1 MGPLQACVGGPRQ
14 RNVESRSKETDM
26 NAAPSEPPAPV
37 RFGEGFELDL
47 KTRQLL
53 RFGQLVKLERIPLEV
68 LILLVEKQGA
78 LVERDEIV
86 AKVWGASFL
95 DTDNAINGSIR
106 KIRQVLKDNPEEPK
120 YIQTIT
126 SKGYRFVAEVQ
137 ESPLARLAD
146 TEKTLPAQR
155 SKLAINQWTLIAAIL
170 LLCLITVGIY
180 VGYSRRS
187 ERNNP
192 VHGKLMLAVL
202 PFENLTG
209 DPSQDYFSDGLTEEM
224 ISHLGNL
231 DPDHLGIIARTSV
244 MRYKN
249 NKDGLSRIGRE
260 LGVQYAL
267 EGSVRRE
274 SGKVRIAAQLI
285 QMKDQTHLWARQY
298 DRDLSSLLKLE
309 DEIANEVAQEIRLTL
324 AENRGPRQEQ
334 ASRALSPEEYA
345 AYDSYLRGRYFWNK
359 RTAEGFQQAIKS
371 FEEAIGK
378 NPNYARAYVG
388 LADTYALISG
398 YDLAPKN
405 ETIPLAREAAAK
417 ALALDDGLAEAHAS
431 MALIAQNYEWD
442 WRKAESEY
450 RRAIELDRNYATA
463 RHWYAEFL
471 TLQGRFSE
479 ALEEIERARQL
490 DPRSLI
496 IAADRGA
503 VLYCARRY
511 KEAIEQL
518 RAVLEMEPNFP
529 RAHIVAFAYV
539 EQGMTQA
546 ALRDVTQWQKA
557 DDGPFTW
564 MLSAY
569 VHGRAGHKSEAQKFL
584 RKLEAE
590 RSRRYVDASKL
601 AIAYFGVGDTDQAL
615 KWFEKGFSE
624 RSTALVWLKVDP
636 VYDPLRSDPRF
647 HELLTRVGFE

>member
-1 MGPLQACVGGPRQ
+1 MDTASSG
-14 RNVESRSKETDM
+14 
-26 NAAPSEPPAPV
+26 APEPIG
-37 RFGEGFELDL
+37 FGEGFELDL
-47 KTRQLL
+47 KVRQLL
-53 RFGQLVKLERIPLEV
+53 RFGQVVKLERIPLEV
-68 LILLVEKQGA
+68 LILLVEKHGA
-78 LVERDEIV
+78 IVEREEIV
-86 AKVWGASFL
+86 ARVWGGSFL
-95 DTDNAINGSIR
+95 DTDNAINGAIR

-126 SKGYRFVAEVQ
+126 SKGYRFVADVRAQ
-137 ESPLARLAD
+137 KQPLPKSVD
-146 TEKTLPAQR
+146 TDETLPQQR
-155 SKLAINQWTLIAAIL
+155 PKLAINPWTLIAATIL
-170 LLCLITVGIY
+170 VCLILGGIFA
-180 VGYSRRS
+180 GYSRWG
-187 ERNNP
+187 ERRNP
-192 VHGKLMLAVL
+192 VQGKLMLAVL
-202 PFENLTG
+202 PFDNLTG

-224 ISHLGNL
+224 IGHLGNL

-260 LGVQYAL
+260 LGVDYAL

-285 QMKDQTHLWARQY
+285 LMKDQTHVWARQY
-298 DRDLSSLLKLE
+298 DRELSSLLALE
-309 DEIANEVAQEIRLTL
+309 NEIANEVAQEIRLTL
-324 AENRGPRQEQ
+324 AENHWLRQEE
-334 ASRALSPEEYA
+334 ASRTLSPEEYA
-345 AYDSYLRGRYFWNK
+345 AYDSYLRGRYFWDK

-371 FEEAIGK
+371 FEEAIAK

-405 ETIPLAREAAAK
+405 ETIPRAREAAAK
-417 ALALDDGLAEAHAS
+417 ALSLDDGLAEAHAS
-431 MALIAQNYEWD
+431 MALIAQNYEWN
-442 WRKAESEY
+442 WPKAEAEY
-450 RRAIELDRNYATA
+450 RRAIDLDRNYATA

-503 VLYCARRY
+503 VLYCAHRY

-529 RAHIVAFAYV
+529 RAHIVVFAYI
-539 EQGMTQA
+539 EQGMTVD
-546 ALRDVTQWQKA
+546 ALRDVAEWQKIE
-557 DDGPFTW
+557 DGPFTW

-584 RKLEAE
+584 HKLEAE

-601 AIAYFGVGDTDQAL
+601 VVAYLGSGDYEQVL
-615 KWFEKGFSE
+615 KWFEKAFSE

-636 VYDPLRSDPRF
+636 VYDPLRSEPRF
-647 HELLTRVGFE
+647 ESLLQRVGFN

>member
-1 MGPLQACVGGPRQ
+1 
-14 RNVESRSKETDM
+14 M
-26 NAAPSEPPAPV
+26 NAALSGAPEPV

-53 RFGQLVKLERIPLEV
+53 RFGQVVKLERTPLEV
-68 LILLVEKQGA
+68 LILLVEKQGEI
-78 LVERDEIV
+78 VEREEIV
-86 AKVWGASFL
+86 AKVWGGSFV

-126 SKGYRFVAEVQ
+126 SKGYRFVADVRAEKSQLPGSV
-137 ESPLARLAD
+137 D
-146 TEKTLPAQR
+146 TNKTLPERR
-155 SKLAINQWTLIAAIL
+155 SKLTITHWAFIAAIL
-170 LLCLITVGIY
+170 LVSLIAVGIY
-180 VGYSRRS
+180 DGYSRWS
-187 ERNNP
+187 ERKNP
-192 VHGKLMLAVL
+192 VQGKLMLAVL

-224 ISHLGNL
+224 IGHLGNL
-231 DPDHLGIIARTSV
+231 DPDRLGIIARTSV
-244 MRYKN
+244 MRYKNN

-285 QMKDQTHLWARQY
+285 QMKDQTHVWARQY
-298 DRDLSSLLKLE
+298 DRDLSSLLELE
-309 DEIANEVAQEIRLTL
+309 NEIANEVAQEIRLTL

-334 ASRALSPEEYA
+334 ASRTLSLEEYA

-371 FEEAIGK
+371 FEGAIAK

-405 ETIPLAREAAAK
+405 ETIPRAREAAAK

-431 MALIAQNYEWD
+431 MALIAQNYDWD
-442 WRKAESEY
+442 WRKAEAEY
-450 RRAIELDRNYATA
+450 RRAIDLDPNYATA

-471 TLQGRFSE
+471 TLQGRFPE
-479 ALEEIERARQL
+479 AFDEIERARQL

-503 VLYCARRY
+503 ALYCARRY

-539 EQGMTQA
+539 EQGMTQD
-546 ALRDVTQWQKA
+546 ALRDVAEWQKVE
-557 DDGPFTW
+557 DGPFTW
-564 MLSAY
+564 MLFAY
-569 VHGRAGHKSEAQKFL
+569 VHGRAGHKSEAQRFL

-590 RSRRYVDASKL
+590 RSRRYVDAAKL
-601 AIAYFGVGDTDQAL
+601 VIAYLGVGDHEQAL
-615 KWFEKGFSE
+615 KWFEKGFAE

-636 VYDPLRSDPRF
+636 VYDPLRSEPRF

>member
-1 MGPLQACVGGPRQ
+1 
-14 RNVESRSKETDM
+14 M
-26 NAAPSEPPAPV
+26 NAAPAGTPAPM

-47 KTRQLL
+47 NNRQLL
-53 RFGQLVKLERIPLEV
+53 RFGQVVKLERMPLEV
-68 LILLVEKQGA
+68 LILLVEKQGEI
-78 LVERDEIV
+78 VDRDEIV
-86 AKVWGASFL
+86 AKVWGGSFV

-106 KIRQVLKDNPEEPK
+106 KIRQVLKDNPEQPK

-126 SKGYRFVAEVQ
+126 SKGYRFVADVRAEK
-137 ESPLARLAD
+137 SPLPKSVDTNEPLHERRFKLTINSLA
-146 TEKTLPAQR
+146 LV
-155 SKLAINQWTLIAAIL
+155 AAIL
-170 LLCLITVGIY
+170 VVCLIAGGVY
-180 VGYSRRS
+180 LGYSRWS
-187 ERNNP
+187 ERKNP
-192 VHGKLMLAVL
+192 VQGKYMLAVL

-244 MRYKN
+244 MQYKNN

-260 LGVQYAL
+260 LGVHYAL

-274 SGKVRIAAQLI
+274 AGKVRITAQLI
-285 QMKDQTHLWARQY
+285 LMKDQTHVWARQY

-334 ASRALSPEEYA
+334 ASRALTPEEYA

-371 FEEAIGK
+371 FEEAIAK

-405 ETIPLAREAAAK
+405 ETIPRAREAAAK

-442 WRKAESEY
+442 WRKAEAEY
-450 RRAIELDRNYATA
+450 RKAIDLDRNYATA

-479 ALEEIERARQL
+479 ALEEIEHARQL

-539 EQGMTQA
+539 EQGMTQD

-569 VHGRAGHKSEAQKFL
+569 VYGRAGHKSEAQRFL

-601 AIAYFGVGDTDQAL
+601 AIAYLGVGDTDQAL

-636 VYDPLRSDPRF
+636 VYDPLRSEPRF

>member
-1 MGPLQACVGGPRQ
+1 MT
-14 RNVESRSKETDM
+14 S
-26 NAAPSEPPAPV
+26 APSGVPAPI

-47 KTRQLL
+47 KVRQLL
-53 RFGQLVKLERIPLEV
+53 RFGQVVKLERLPLEV

-78 LVERDEIV
+78 IVGREEII
-86 AKVWGASFL
+86 ARVWEGSFI

-106 KIRQVLKDNPEEPK
+106 KIRQVLKDNPEDPK
-120 YIQTIT
+120 YIQTVT
-126 SKGYRFVAEVQ
+126 NKGYRFVADLHENKA
-137 ESPLARLAD
+137 PLPKSVD
-146 TEKTLPAQR
+146 TGEEQAEQR
-155 SKLAINQWTLIAAIL
+155 SHVTISRWTLLGAISVTSAVV
-170 LLCLITVGIY
+170 CLIVGGIY
-180 VGYSRRS
+180 LAYSRWS
-187 ERNNP
+187 QRNNP
-192 VHGKLMLAVL
+192 VQGKLMLAVL

-231 DPDHLGIIARTSV
+231 DSDRLGVIARSSV

-249 NKDGLSRIGRE
+249 NKDGLSRVERE

-274 SGKVRIAAQLI
+274 SGKVRITAQLI

-309 DEIANEVAQEIRLTL
+309 DEIANEVAQEIRVTL
-324 AENRGPRQEQ
+324 AENRGARQEE
-334 ASRALSPEEYA
+334 ASRSLSPQEYA
-345 AYDSYLRGRYFWNK
+345 AYDAYLRGRYFWNK

-371 FEEAIGK
+371 FEEAIAK

-398 YDLAPKN
+398 YDIAPKN
-405 ETIPLAREAAAK
+405 ETIPRAREAVAK

-431 MALIAQNYEWD
+431 MALIAQNYDWD
-442 WRKAESEY
+442 WPKAEAEY
-450 RRAIELDRNYATA
+450 RRAIDLDRNYATA

-479 ALEEIERARQL
+479 ALDEIERARQL

-511 KEAIEQL
+511 QEAIEQL

-529 RAHIVAFAYV
+529 RAHMIVFAYV
-539 EQGMTQA
+539 EQGMTQD
-546 ALRDVTQWQKA
+546 ALRDVAEWQKVE
-557 DDGPFTW
+557 DGPFAW
-564 MLSAY
+564 MLFAY
-569 VHGRAGHKSEAQKFL
+569 AHGRAGHKSEAQKFV

-590 RSRRYVDASKL
+590 KSRRYVDSAKL
-601 AIAYFGVGDTDQAL
+601 VIANLGLGDHEQAL

-636 VYDPLRSDPRF
+636 VYDPLRSEPRF
-647 HELLTRVGFE
+647 ASLLQRVGFN

>member
-1 MGPLQACVGGPRQ
+1 MDTGASLA
-14 RNVESRSKETDM
+14 
-26 NAAPSEPPAPV
+26 SEPV
-37 RFGEGFELDL
+37 RFGDGFELDL
-47 KTRQLL
+47 KARKLL
-53 RFGQLVKLERIPLEV
+53 RFGQVVRLERIPLEV
-68 LILLVEKQGA
+68 LFLLVEKQGA
-78 LVERDEIV
+78 IVQREEIV
-86 AKVWGASFL
+86 AKVWGGGFL
-95 DTDNAINGSIR
+95 DTDNAINGAIR

-126 SKGYRFVAEVQ
+126 SKGYRFVADVREAK
-137 ESPLARLAD
+137 PPIRPPAD
-146 TEKTLPAQR
+146 TAETLSRQR
-155 SKLAINQWTLIAAIL
+155 AKLAINRWTFLAAIVL
-170 LLCLITVGIY
+170 ACLVIGGIY
-180 VGYSRRS
+180 VGYSRWS
-187 ERNNP
+187 EARNP
-192 VHGKLMLAVL
+192 VQGKFMLAVL
-202 PFENLTG
+202 PFDNLTG
-209 DPSQDYFSDGLTEEM
+209 DPNQDYFSDGLTEEM
-224 ISHLGNL
+224 IGHLGNL

-249 NKDGLSRIGRE
+249 SKDGLSRIGRE
-260 LGVQYAL
+260 LGVDYAL

-285 QMKDQTHLWARQY
+285 LIKDQTHVWARQY
-298 DRDLSSLLKLE
+298 DRDLSSLLTLE
-309 DEIANEVAQEIRLTL
+309 NEIANQVAQEIRLTL
-324 AENRGPRQEQ
+324 AENRGSRQEQ
-334 ASRALSPEEYA
+334 ASRFLSPEQYA

-359 RTAEGFQQAIKS
+359 RTAEGFQQAVKH
-371 FEEAIGK
+371 FEEAIAK

-405 ETIPLAREAAAK
+405 ETIPRAREAAAK
-417 ALALDDGLAEAHAS
+417 ALSLDDGLAEAHAS

-442 WRKAESEY
+442 WSKAESEY
-450 RRAIELDRNYATA
+450 RRAIDLDPNYATA

-471 TLQGRFSE
+471 SLQGRFSE

-529 RAHIVAFAYV
+529 RAHIVVFAYV
-539 EQGMTQA
+539 EQGMTED
-546 ALRDVTQWQKA
+546 ALRDVAEWQKVE
-557 DDGPFTW
+557 DGPFTW
-564 MLSAY
+564 MLFAY
-569 VHGRAGHKSEAQKFL
+569 VHGRAGNKSEAQKFL

-590 RSRRYVDASKL
+590 KSRRYVDASKL
-601 AIAYFGVGDTDQAL
+601 VIANLGIGDKEQAL
-615 KWFEKGFSE
+615 KWFEKALSE

-636 VYDPLRSDPRF
+636 VYDPLRSEPRF
-647 HELLTRVGFE
+647 RTLLRRVGFD